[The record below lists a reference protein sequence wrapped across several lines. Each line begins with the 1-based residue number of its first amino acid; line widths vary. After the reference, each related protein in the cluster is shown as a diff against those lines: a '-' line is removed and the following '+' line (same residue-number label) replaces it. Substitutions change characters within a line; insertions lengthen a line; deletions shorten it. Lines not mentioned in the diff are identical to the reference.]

1 MKNKFKDFDDL
12 YIGLERDVKKFQNAF
27 IEESYIE
34 KIDDSSRDQLY
45 KNLIKTDETL
55 SIRMQ
60 AYIVSTHGIFERFFE
75 DLALKIIDESE
86 YHYDKKKKINI
97 FLVNLM
103 NPKNDKIKIEISKAE
118 QKDVLTSAI
127 NQFVNKKEKKFNDKL
142 KEAIK
147 KIKEEFIRYIEKNNS
162 IKNNENT
169 AVYDLLCFVGIQ
181 KNSDVRTHQQL
192 LDFVKQRGDFAH
204 QGQVNKLITPATAQT
219 QIDNMLIIAK
229 DTTEQAK
236 ILIEK

>member
-103 NPKNDKIKIEISKAE
+103 NLKNTKIQIEINKVKL
-118 QKDVLTSAI
+118 KDLLNAAI
-127 NQFVNKKEKKFNDKL
+127 NQFVNKKQQEFSTLL
-142 KEAIK
+142 KDAIM
-147 KIKEEFIRYIEKNNS
+147 EIEKNLKTYIKDNNS
-162 IKNNENT
+162 VKNNQKT
-169 AVYDLLCFVGIQ
+169 AIYDLLRLIGIN
-181 KNSDVRTHQQL
+181 KVDEITNQQL
-192 LDFVKQRGDFAH
+192 LDFIGIRGDFAH
-204 QGQVNKLITPATAQT
+204 KGEINSNITPATAQT
-219 QIDNMLIIAK
+219 YIDNMLIIAK